1 MLTVIFRVAKAIWT
15 GLVKAQRAFTEAKM
29 ARAEWE
35 VSNHLRMH
43 GYSNLSEYQ
52 KEKLRYYERAHF

>member
-1 MLTVIFRVAKAIWT
+1 MLTVIARVAKSIWT
-15 GLVKAQRAFTEAKM
+15 GLVSAQRAFTEAKM

-35 VSNHLRMH
+35 VSHHLRMQ
-43 GYSNLSEYQ
+43 GYKTLSEYQ